1 MRPRTARRAK
11 DLALVVS
18 ALMFSAALATSG
30 RSAVSSDGLSFP
42 IGERLRYTISWAS
55 YLVAGEMTLAVKAL
69 GHFFD
74 RSGVHLE
81 LRAATV
87 GPVRTLVKAL
97 DEQWTSYVDPK
108 TGLPYRV
115 EHLRREGARRTDLTI
130 ALDHRRGV
138 ARLSTGRT
146 IAISPETRDV
156 VAFLYHLRTLPL
168 RPGDRH
174 RFSLLSE
181 RRRFLVHADVGART
195 LIETRL
201 GRFEAIEIAVRVDAA
216 GEKAAE
222 TPRLRIWL
230 SADERRVPLMITA
243 EEGLGEIRV
252 ELVEMATEATVS
264 QEPRGGSSATLFLVE
279 RAR

>member
-1 MRPRTARRAK
+1 
-11 DLALVVS
+11 
-18 ALMFSAALATSG
+18 MFSVALATPG
-30 RSAVSSDGLSFP
+30 RSALSSGGLAFP
-42 IGERLRYTISWAS
+42 IGERLTYTISWTS
-55 YLVAGEMTLAVKAL
+55 YLVAGEMTLAVKAR

-97 DEQWTSYVDPK
+97 DEQWVSYVDPK
-108 TGLPYRV
+108 TWLPYRV
-115 EHLRREGARRTDLTI
+115 EHSRREGDRRTDLTI
-130 ALDHRRGV
+130 LLDHRRGI

-195 LIETRL
+195 AIETRL
-201 GRFEAIEIAVRVDAA
+201 GRFEAIEIALRVEAV

-222 TPRLRIWL
+222 TPRLRLWL
-230 SADERRVPLMITA
+230 SLDERRVPVMITA
-243 EEGLGEIRV
+243 EDGLGEIRV
-252 ELVEMATEATVS
+252 ELVDMATGATVS
-264 QEPRGGSSATLFLVE
+264 REPSVGSPAAFSLVE